1 MSLIRPLR
9 SFTWSVVL
17 EAALSL
23 SAPAHAVLTA
33 LSVNQ
38 TVPSIVSSY
47 CTCLYI
53 GPVNSSLKNEILSDE
68 SQRMSNQKTFF

>member
-1 MSLIRPLR
+1 MSLFRPLL
-9 SFTWSVVL
+9 SFSWSVVL

-53 GPVNSSLKNEILSDE
+53 GPVNSSRKSEILFDE
-68 SQRMSNQKTFF
+68 TQ